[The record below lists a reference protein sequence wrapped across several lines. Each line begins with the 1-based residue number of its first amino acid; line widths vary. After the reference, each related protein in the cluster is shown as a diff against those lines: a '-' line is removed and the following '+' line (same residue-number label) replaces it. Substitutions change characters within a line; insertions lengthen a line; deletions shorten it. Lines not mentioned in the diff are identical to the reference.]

1 MRKFKNISVVCYN
14 TFLTDALNPTWLLIT
29 AADIQLDR

>member
-1 MRKFKNISVVCYN
+1 MQKFKNKPVICYN
-14 TFLTDALNPTWLLIT
+14 TFLTYAHNPTWLLIT